1 MKIIE
6 RLYNDASRIWERI
19 VNHPFVIEIYSGV
32 LPEKKF
38 KFYALQD
45 YNYLVGITRAMTIIA
60 SKSDFWKMKE
70 ILNLAQKEASVEL
83 QSYEKLL
90 KSIGLSIEE
99 AMNVEPSPT
108 NLAYMNYVGMV
119 AYIGNLYEG
128 IAGILPC
135 FWSYQEIA
143 EKNKYLLKKNKNS
156 IYLKWAETYFTQE
169 YKQIVEKMKN
179 MLNEAKDYE
188 AIKKIFLMASKYEYM
203 FWEMSYKMEGWQI

>member
-1 MKIIE
+1 MKITE
-6 RLYNDASRIWERI
+6 KLYNDASKIWGKI
-19 VNHPFVIEIYSGV
+19 VNHPFVIEIYSGS

-70 ILNLAQKEASVEL
+70 ILILAQKEAGIEL
-83 QSYEKLL
+83 QNYEKLL
-90 KSIGLSIEE
+90 KSVGLSIEE
-99 AMNVEPSPT
+99 AMATEPSPT
-108 NLAYMNYVGMV
+108 NLAYMNYIGMI
-119 AYIGNLYEG
+119 AYTGDVYEG

-143 EKNKYLLKKNKNS
+143 KKNRYLLKKNKNS
-156 IYLKWAETYFTQE
+156 IYLKWAETYFTEE

-179 MLNEAKDYE
+179 MLNEAKNYD
-188 AIKKIFLMASKYEYM
+188 AVKKIFLTASKYEYM
-203 FWEMSYKMEGWQI
+203 FWEMSYKMERWQI